1 MDRFENVATPATAF
15 AVAVPERVPLP
26 GLVPIAMVIA
36 FVAVVARFPDTSRTV
51 TCTAGAI
58 EAPATTFEGCTVN
71 ASFAGGPSVTL
82 NALLVALVNPVAL
95 AVSV

>member
-1 MDRFENVATPATAF
+1 MLKFENVATPATAF

-51 TCTAGAI
+51 T
-58 EAPATTFEGCTVN
+58 
-71 ASFAGGPSVTL
+71 
-82 NALLVALVNPVAL
+82 
-95 AVSV
+95 